1 MRRKPEIQQ
10 REKEC
15 VCGNKQSL
23 SFKALLGWLEN
34 KKLLQESTGVLC

>member
-15 VCGNKQSL
+15 VCGNKL
-23 SFKALLGWLEN
+23 KALKLALLG
-34 KKLLQESTGVLC
+34 